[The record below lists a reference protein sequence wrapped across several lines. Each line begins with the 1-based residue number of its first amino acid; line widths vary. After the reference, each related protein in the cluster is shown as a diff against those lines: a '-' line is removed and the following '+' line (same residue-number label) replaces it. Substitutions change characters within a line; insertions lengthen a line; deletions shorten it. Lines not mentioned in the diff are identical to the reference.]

1 MAKEI
6 MDPTVIFED
15 NRGAK
20 KWAEDPSHHSKTK
33 HIETAVL
40 SIRDELI
47 RFKNL
52 TTQYV
57 PTAQQIADVLTKNL
71 TPKQHWT
78 LSRHMLGAQI
88 PISWYHEDKPT

>member
-1 MAKEI
+1 MI
-6 MDPTVIFED
+6 YCD
-15 NRGAK
+15 NEACI
-20 KWAEDPSHHSKTK
+20 KWLRNYCLHSKTK

-47 RFKNL
+47 RFNSL
-52 TTQYV
+52 MTQYV

-88 PISWYHEDKPT
+88 PNSWFHETKQT